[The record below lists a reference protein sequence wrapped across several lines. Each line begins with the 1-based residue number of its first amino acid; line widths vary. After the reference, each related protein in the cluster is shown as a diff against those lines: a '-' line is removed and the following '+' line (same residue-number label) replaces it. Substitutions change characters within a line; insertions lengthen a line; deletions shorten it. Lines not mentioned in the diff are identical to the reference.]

1 MAYGTRASRR
11 GASSCAGEGRWGC
24 AAVVATILA
33 AVPASAQTAP
43 ADGTTV
49 LEPLTIGAD
58 RATTATKTDT
68 KLTETP
74 QSISVVPS
82 RRITEQGATELQ
94 DALRY
99 SAGVRAE
106 AYGFDTRQNNVE
118 SRGFAVVEY
127 LDGLNRLLASGAYP
141 LMPRPDP
148 YTFER
153 IELLRGPS
161 SVLYGAGTTGGVVNM
176 VSKRPRL
183 DFGGEIG
190 VQYGSYDRKQL
201 QFDVTGALNS
211 ERTLAARLVG
221 VVRDAGMQTDHV
233 PNDRYLFAPSFMW
246 RPDDRTSVTLL
257 GLFQKDNTASS
268 QQFLPVAAT
277 LKAPG
282 GRRLSDR
289 RFLGEPTGDTLK
301 TQQVAGTLLIDHR
314 FNDWLKVNSST
325 RFVKS
330 KVHFVEIFPDTY
342 TNPDNPFHPD
352 GRTLD
357 RLTYEVRQRNRAFT
371 TDNNL
376 QFDFTTGPLTHK
388 VLVGVDYTNFRLKGA
403 KASGSTTP
411 IDAYNPVYGNFSLPP
426 LVRDPTLRQSQ
437 IGVYVQDQIRY
448 SNWASLVLGIR
459 RDHAEARVQ
468 NTHTVDNAVSARVG
482 LIVDVGYGFSPYV
495 SYSESFQP
503 VSGLDLYGNIF
514 KPQRGRQYE
523 AGIKWQPEP
532 GTLVTLSAFHIRETN
547 RLTNDPN
554 NVLNTVQTGEVRSR
568 GIEVEASWAVTP
580 DLNLIGAYT
589 FTDAKITR
597 SGDPTEV
604 GERLDSVPKH
614 MASIWGVRTFR
625 LSDEW
630 AVRVGLGLRYVGP
643 TQSSVGPGKINT
655 PSYTLADGLVA
666 VDWQSWSLAVNA
678 ANLMDKRY
686 YTTCRTFGDC
696 FMGNRRAVIAT
707 LTRRF

>member
-1 MAYGTRASRR
+1 MAIASP
-11 GASSCAGEGRWGC
+11 ALAQQTPAEG
-24 AAVVATILA
+24 
-33 AVPASAQTAP
+33 P
-43 ADGTTV
+43 TV

-68 KLTETP
+68 KLIETP

-82 RRITEQGATELQ
+82 RQITEQGATELQ

-99 SAGVRAE
+99 TAGVRAE

-127 LDGLNRLLASGAYP
+127 VDGLNRLLASGAFP

-153 IELLRGPS
+153 VEVLRGPS
-161 SVLYGAGTTGGVVNM
+161 SVLYGAGTTGGVANM

-190 VQYGSYDRKQL
+190 VQYGTYDRKQL
-201 QFDVTGALNS
+201 QFDVTGALNA
-211 ERTLAARLVG
+211 ERTLAGRLVG

-233 PNDRYLFAPSFMW
+233 PNDRYLFAPSLLW

-257 GLFQKDNTASS
+257 GLFQKDTTASS
-268 QQFLPVAAT
+268 QQFMPVAAT

-289 RFLGEPTGDTLK
+289 RFLGEPTGDTLA

-342 TNPDNPFHPD
+342 TNPDNPFHAD

-357 RLTYEVRQRNRAFT
+357 RLTYEVRQRNQAFT

-376 QFDFTTGPLTHK
+376 QFDFVTGPLTHK
-388 VLVGVDYTNFRLKGA
+388 VLVGIDYVNFRLKGSQ
-403 KASGSTTP
+403 ASGATTP
-411 IDAYNPVYGNFSLPP
+411 IDAYSPVYGNFDLPP
-426 LVRDPTLRQSQ
+426 LERNPTLRQSQ

-448 SNWASLVLGIR
+448 GNWASLVLGIR
-459 RDHAEARVQ
+459 RDHAEARVHD
-468 NTHTVDNAVSARVG
+468 THTIDNAVSARVG

-503 VSGLDLYGNIF
+503 VSGLDLYGRVF

-523 AGIKWQPEP
+523 AGVKWQPES

-547 RLTNDPN
+547 RLTNDPD
-554 NVLNTVQTGEVRSR
+554 NVLNTVQTGQVRSR
-568 GIEVEASWAVTP
+568 GVELEASWAVTP
-580 DLNLIGAYT
+580 DINLIGAYT

-597 SGDPTEV
+597 SGDPTEI

-614 MASIWGVRTFR
+614 MASIWGVKTFK
-625 LSDEW
+625 LSDDW

-655 PSYTLADGLVA
+655 RATRWPT
-666 VDWQSWSLAVNA
+666 DWW
-678 ANLMDKRY
+678 RW
-686 YTTCRTFGDC
+686 TGRTG
-696 FMGNRRAVIAT
+696 RWP
-707 LTRRF
+707 

>member
-1 MAYGTRASRR
+1 MVDRTRAARHDRARAGRR
-11 GASSCAGEGRWGC
+11 RLGC
-24 AAVVATILA
+24 VALVATT
-33 AVPASAQTAP
+33 AVISPVWAQQAP

-82 RRITEQGATELQ
+82 RQIVEQGATELQ

-106 AYGFDTRQNNVE
+106 AYGFDTRQNNIE

-127 LDGLNRLLASGAYP
+127 QDGLNRMLASGAYP

-148 YTFER
+148 YTLER

-183 DFGGEIG
+183 DFGGEVG
-190 VQYGSYDRKQL
+190 VQYGTYDRKQL
-201 QFDVTGALNS
+201 QFDVTGALNA
-211 ERTLAARLVG
+211 ERTIAGRLVG
-221 VVRDAGMQTDHV
+221 VVRDAGMQTDHL
-233 PNDRYLFAPSFMW
+233 PNDRYLFAPSLMW
-246 RPDDRTSVTLL
+246 RPDERTSVTFL
-257 GLFQKDNTASS
+257 GLFQKDNSASS

-301 TQQVAGTLLIDHR
+301 TQQTAGTLLVEHR

-325 RFVKS
+325 RFVKG
-330 KVHFVEIFPDTY
+330 KVHFVEIFPDVY
-342 TNPDNPFHPD
+342 SNPTNPFHPD

-357 RLTYEVRQRNRAFT
+357 RLTYEVRQRNQAFT

-376 QFDFTTGPLTHK
+376 QFDFTTGVLTHK
-388 VLVGVDYTNFRLKGA
+388 VLVGVDYLNFRLKGA

-411 IDAYNPVYGNFSLPP
+411 IDAYSPVYGNFDLPP
-426 LVRDPTLRQSQ
+426 LVRDPKLRQTQ

-459 RDHAEARVQ
+459 RDHAEARVGD
-468 NTHTVDNAVSARVG
+468 THTVDNAVSVRAG
-482 LIVDVGYGFSPYV
+482 LIIDVGYGLSPYI

-503 VSGLDLYGNIF
+503 VSGLDLYGQVF

-547 RLTNDPN
+547 RLTNDPE

-568 GIEVEASWAVTP
+568 GVELEASWAVTP
-580 DLNLIGAYT
+580 ELNLIGAYT
-589 FTDAKITR
+589 FTDAKITK
-597 SGDPTEV
+597 SGDSSEI
-604 GERLDSVPKH
+604 GEGLDSVPKH
-614 MASIWGVRTFR
+614 MASIWGVRTFK
-625 LSDEW
+625 LSDDW
-630 AVRVGLGLRYVGP
+630 AVRVGLGVRYVGA
-643 TQSSVGPGKINT
+643 TQSSVGPGKLNT
-655 PSYTLADGLVA
+655 PGYALVDGLVA
-666 VDWQSWSLAVNA
+666 VDWQNWSLAVNA
-678 ANLMDKRY
+678 ANLLDKRH
-686 YTTCRTFGDC
+686 YTACRTFGDC
-696 FMGNRRAVIAT
+696 FMGNRRTAIAT